1 MVLTVR
7 SYAGAYDPR
16 ITQRSTVA
24 AYHPGMALQL
34 TTRDLNSGDLDAAFD
49 VRCRSFGPLDD
60 TMRAWW
66 NGVQEE
72 SITEGR
78 AIGIFD
84 GERLLAHGK
93 VRSYQQFW
101 GGRPMPMGGV
111 AGVVVAPDARG
122 MGVGSLLMK
131 AIAHR
136 SQELGDLVS
145 ALYPATIPLYRGLG
159 WEVAGGQ
166 YRISMSAEALR
177 TLSGKSISL
186 RTAKEPDLETF
197 RQSLNDGYAARLAN
211 GPKML
216 SVAEAREQ
224 LLDDGSMSY
233 LTDGGHVVFE
243 WRREDLEVSYLQADT
258 PGTARALWSVVGSGS
273 SIAKRVVAYVA
284 PDDPIHLLLPDEVD
298 HETYIKRWMLRVMD
312 APKAVAA
319 RGFSP
324 VVTGSA
330 ALALKDPVLAGNSGS
345 WRLEVSGGRGHLGP
359 AEANDA
365 SLRLGPNGFAA
376 LFAGTPVHALR
387 TAGLASGGDPA
398 TDQWLDAAFAGRAPY
413 LLEYF

>member
-1 MVLTVR
+1 
-7 SYAGAYDPR
+7 
-16 ITQRSTVA
+16 
-24 AYHPGMALQL
+24 MAVQL
-34 TTRDLNSGDLDAAFD
+34 TTRDLTTGDLDAAFD
-49 VRCRSFGPLDD
+49 VRCRSFGPLDHS
-60 TMRAWW
+60 MRAWW

-72 SITEGR
+72 SINESR
-78 AIGIFD
+78 AIGICD

-122 MGVGSLLMK
+122 RGVGSLLMK
-131 AIAHR
+131 AIARR

-177 TLSGKSISL
+177 TLGGKGVSL
-186 RTAKEPDLETF
+186 RTANESDLEPF
-197 RQSLNDGYAARLAN
+197 RQSLNDGYAAQLAN

-216 SVAEAREQ
+216 SAAEAKEQ
-224 LLDDGSMSY
+224 LLGDGAMSF
-233 LTDGGHVVFE
+233 LTDGGHVVYE
-243 WRREDLEVSYLQADT
+243 WRKENLEVSYLQADT
-258 PGTARALWSVVGSGS
+258 PKTARALWSVVGSGS
-273 SIAKRVVAYVA
+273 SIAKKVVAYVA
-284 PDDPIHLLLPDEVD
+284 PDDPIHLLLPDEVA
-298 HETYIKRWMLRVMD
+298 HETYVKRWMFRVMD
-312 APKAVAA
+312 VPKAIAA

-324 VVTGSA
+324 VVTGSV
-330 ALALKDPVLAGNSGS
+330 ALALEDPLLPGNSGS
-345 WRLEVSGGRGHLGP
+345 WRLEVSGGRGQLAP
-359 AEANDA
+359 ADPTNA

-376 LFAGTPVHALR
+376 LYAGTRIHALR
-387 TAGLASGGDPA
+387 TAGLALGGEPA
-398 TDQWLDAAFAGRAPY
+398 GDQWLDAAFAGRAAY